1 MTREGWIWARGL
13 GALALVL
20 FGPLLLLGTPLARVG
35 EAWATLLVMALWA
48 LMMAFVIAGL
58 LWTPGLV
65 VAWLERRL
73 RRWVARFAPD
83 QARLWL
89 QWARGA
95 HRPDMARWCLDQ
107 AAEVGGAEAR
117 FQLGLVHL
125 EGSTGP
131 GGRIVAMDRFRQAAA
146 LGHAEAAF
154 RLAEAVR
161 TGAGQ
166 VLPDYPEAEQMY
178 QRAAGLGFGPA
189 AAWLAQAYAQG
200 DGVAAD
206 EGRSRRWAEV
216 AERLRPHPELSR
228 SLLRHDASPEDP
240 LVRLTS
246 RAVRGLEGAADQV
259 VAHPLGRWALL
270 LVALPLAAALLV
282 LFGTL
287 FWAGSTTL
295 HHLPLLWTAALVA
308 LLVWQLRPLL
318 KDRPWTG
325 RDRLLAAAEA
335 GDPEAC
341 YQVGL
346 AHRLGTARRRKDDLS
361 AVLWFRKAAEAGH
374 REAMAALAEAYLGGH
389 GVLRDPRE
397 AARWAGAAR
406 GESTS

>member
-1 MTREGWIWARGL
+1 MSQRRVWARAL
-13 GALALVL
+13 GALALLL
-20 FGPLLLLGTPLARVG
+20 FGPLLLLRTPLARLG
-35 EAWATLLVMALWA
+35 EAWAALLIMALWA
-48 LMMAFVIAGL
+48 LAMAFVIAGL

-65 VAWLERRL
+65 LAWLERRL
-73 RRWVARFAPD
+73 RRWVAWFAGDP
-83 QARLWL
+83 AGCWL
-89 QWARGA
+89 DWARHA
-95 HRPDMARWCLDQ
+95 HRSDMARWCLDQ
-107 AAEVGGAEAR
+107 AAEAGGPEAL

-125 EGSTGP
+125 EGGTGP

-146 LGHAEAAF
+146 LGHPEAAF
-154 RLAEAVR
+154 RLAEGLR
-161 TGAGQ
+161 TGGGQ
-166 VLPDYPEAEQMY
+166 LLPDPLEAERLY

-189 AAWLAQAYAQG
+189 AAWLAQAYAMG
-200 DGVAAD
+200 DGVPVDAD
-206 EGRSRRWAEV
+206 RSRRWAAV

-228 SLLRHDASPEDP
+228 SLLRHDAAPEDP
-240 LVRLTS
+240 LARLTS
-246 RAVRGLEGAADQV
+246 RAVRGFEGTAGHV

-270 LVALPLAAALLV
+270 LVALALATALLA

-287 FWAGSTTL
+287 FWAGSKSL
-295 HHLPLLWTAALVA
+295 LHLPLLWTVALVA
-308 LLVWQLRPLL
+308 LLVWQLRPLW
-318 KDRPWTG
+318 KDRPRSG

-346 AHRLGTARRRKDDLS
+346 AHRLGTAHRRKDDLS

-397 AARWAGAAR
+397 AARWAQAAR
-406 GESTS
+406 EESTS